1 MSQTL
6 KYENFIYSLDGSNHK
21 VETEPK
27 TPEPDSVFKYYSNS
41 KYSIDALK
49 NSYLFATHPYSFN
62 DSIDSSELLLNVENV
77 TYERFVG
84 FYKRFFTQKEFE
96 KYDFQQMFE
105 DDKKNS
111 FSGFRSFCHQVFSR
125 NFGLISLTTNPLNI
139 LMWSH
144 YSSED
149 GFMIELDKKVLLD
162 NIVGYNED
170 VKNYCFRPVQ
180 YVDELERIDLFQEGF
195 TTPDLSFLYMTN
207 VKRSEWKYEDEWR
220 LSIYKTNMGIPYK
233 YINPGFENYEGR
245 ENRKAHYPPESLK
258 SIVLGKYFFNGNN
271 CSKVSEDGSVLVSD
285 QDFLDLIEYLIENH
299 NDKIFMSGELQKGEK
314 FGRSI
319 SKIKLHKVEKN
330 KILIEEL
337 DEVHY
342 N

>member
-1 MSQTL
+1 MSQTF
-6 KYENFIYSLDGSNHK
+6 KYKNFIYSLDGSNHK

-84 FYKRFFTQKEFE
+84 FYKRFFTQEEFN
-96 KYDFQQMFE
+96 KYDFQKMFE
-105 DDKKNS
+105 EDKKNS
-111 FSGFRSFCHQVFSR
+111 FSGFRSFCHQIFSR

-162 NIVGYNED
+162 NIVGYNQD
-170 VKNYCFRPVQ
+170 VKNFCFRPVQ
-180 YVDELERIDLFQEGF
+180 YVDELERIDMFQKGF

-207 VKRSEWKYEDEWR
+207 VKRSEWEYEDEWR
-220 LSIYKTNMGIPYK
+220 LTIYKNNMGIPYK
-233 YINPGFENYEGR
+233 YMNPGFENYEGR
-245 ENRKAHYPPESLK
+245 ENRKAHFPPESLK

-271 CSKVSEDGSVLVSD
+271 CSKVFKDGSFLVSD

-299 NDKIFMSGELQKGEK
+299 NDKIFMSGELQNGEK